1 MPSRPARYAVI
12 GNPIAHSRS
21 PEIHAMFAA
30 QTGEVVDYGRLLAPP
45 DGFAAAVDA
54 FRADGGVGLNVTLP
68 FKPEAFAYAGRH
80 TPRATAAG
88 AVNTLAFDG
97 DEVLGDN
104 TDGPGLVADIER
116 RIGLPLA
123 GARLLLL
130 GAGGAARGV
139 VLPLLEAGVARLA
152 IANRTAATALALRE
166 ELAGRLGPAHAAR
179 LSAGGLAFA
188 EAGFDLVV
196 NATAAG
202 LTDAAP
208 AIPAAVWRGPLLALD
223 MVYGA
228 RPTAFMRAALEAGCP
243 RVEDG
248 LGMLV
253 GQAAESFAL
262 WRGVRPE
269 AAPVLAALRARLA
282 AAP

>member
-1 MPSRPARYAVI
+1 VLF
-12 GNPIAHSRS
+12 RS
-21 PEIHAMFAA
+21 
-30 QTGEVVDYGRLLAPP
+30 
-45 DGFAAAVDA
+45 
-54 FRADGGVGLNVTLP
+54 
-68 FKPEAFAYAGRH
+68 
-80 TPRATAAG
+80 
-88 AVNTLAFDG
+88 
-97 DEVLGDN
+97 
-104 TDGPGLVADIER
+104 
-116 RIGLPLA
+116 
-123 GARLLLL
+123 
-130 GAGGAARGV
+130 
-139 VLPLLEAGVARLA
+139 
-152 IANRTAATALALRE
+152 
-166 ELAGRLGPAHAAR
+166 
-179 LSAGGLAFA
+179 
-188 EAGFDLVV
+188 
-196 NATAAG
+196 

-282 AAP
+282 AAA